1 MVAILAKMMGLESL
15 APDKKRSA
23 YGKLCGTVGIVLNL
37 LLFIGKFVAGVI
49 SHSIA
54 ITADAFNNLSDAG
67 SSLVT
72 LIGFKLAE
80 QKPDSD
86 HPFGHG
92 RMEYLSGLIVSAVIL
107 MMGFELVKDSI
118 DKILHPTGVD
128 FSVVVLLILVVSILG
143 KCYMA
148 WYNYRYGKRFESSTL
163 KATAV
168 DSLSDCVSTTV
179 VLIATIVGHYTDVQI
194 DGFCGIAVGILIFV
208 AGINAAKETLSPLLG
223 EAPDPEFVEQ
233 IEAIV
238 LAYDKDSII
247 GIHDLIVHDYGPGRR
262 IISLHAE
269 VPAEGNMMSLHDVID
284 NLEMKLRMELGC
296 LTTIHMDPVVT
307 TDERVKEL
315 KARCT
320 EVVKEIGNKLTL
332 HDFRVVFGDTH
343 TNMIFDVVVPYE
355 FYLSDTETTKLIQE
369 KVWEKIGKNYFV
381 VITIDKPAVKA

>member
-1 MVAILAKMMGLESL
+1 MVGVLAKLFGIEALS
-15 APDKKRSA
+15 PDRKRSA
-23 YGKLCGTVGIVLNL
+23 YGKLCGTVGIALNI
-37 LLFIGKFVAGVI
+37 LLFVGKFVAGII
-49 SHSIA
+49 SNSIA

-107 MMGFELVKDSI
+107 MMGFELVKDSV
-118 DKILHPTGVD
+118 DKILHPTEVA
-128 FSVVVLLILVVSILG
+128 FSAIVLFILIASILG

-148 WYNYRYGKRFESSTL
+148 LYNFRYGKRFESSTL

-179 VLIATIVGHYTDVQI
+179 VLIATVVGHYTDVQI
-194 DGFCGIAVGILIFV
+194 DGFCGVAVGILIFV
-208 AGINAAKETLSPLLG
+208 AGINAARETLSPLLG

-233 IEAIV
+233 IEDIV
-238 LAYDKDSII
+238 MNFDKESVI

-284 NLEMKLRMELGC
+284 NLEMKLRAELGC

-315 KARCT
+315 KEQCVELVRG
-320 EVVKEIGNKLTL
+320 IGDKLTL
-332 HDFRVVFGDTH
+332 HDCRVVFGDSH
-343 TNMIFDVVVPYE
+343 TNMIFDVVVPFE
-355 FYLSDTETTKLIQE
+355 FYLSDGETIKMIQE
-369 KVWEKIGKNYFV
+369 KVWEKFGKNYFV
-381 VITIDKPAVKA
+381 VITIDKPAVKV

>member
-1 MVAILAKMMGLESL
+1 MVALLSKIMGVEEYSS
-15 APDKKRSA
+15 DKKRAA
-23 YGKLCGTVGIVLNL
+23 YGKLCGAVGIVLNV
-37 LLFIGKFVAGVI
+37 LLFGGKFIAGLL
-49 SHSIA
+49 SNSIA

-92 RMEYLSGLIVSAVIL
+92 RIEYLSGLIVSAVIL
-107 MMGFELVKDSI
+107 MMGFELVKDSVY
-118 DKILHPTGVD
+118 KIFNPTGVE
-128 FSVVVLLILVVSILG
+128 FSVVILVILVLSILG
-143 KCYMA
+143 KAYMA
-148 WYNYRYGKRFESSTL
+148 LYNYQYGKRFESSTL
-163 KATAV
+163 RATAI

-179 VLIATIVGHYTDVQI
+179 VLIATIVGYYTEVQI
-194 DGFCGIAVGILIFV
+194 DGFCGVAVGILIFV
-208 AGINAAKETLSPLLG
+208 AGINAARETLSPLLG

-233 IEAIV
+233 IEDIV
-238 LAYDKDSII
+238 LEYDKNAII

-269 VPAEGNMMSLHDVID
+269 VPAEGNMMLLHDVID
-284 NLEMKLRMELGC
+284 NLEMKLRTELGC

-315 KARCT
+315 KEKCVQ
-320 EVVKEIGNKLTL
+320 VVKELGEKLSL
-332 HDFRVVFGDTH
+332 HDFRVVFGETH

-355 FYLSDTETTKLIQE
+355 FYLSDEETKKIIQE
-369 KVWEKIGKNYFV
+369 RVSKEMGNEYYV
-381 VITIDKPAVKA
+381 VITVDKPAVKV

>member
-1 MVAILAKMMGLESL
+1 MVAVLARMMGLEELS
-15 APDKKRSA
+15 PDRKRSA
-23 YGKLCGTVGIVLNL
+23 YGKLCGTVGIVLNIF
-37 LLFIGKFVAGVI
+37 LFIGKFVAGLI
-49 SHSIA
+49 SNSIA

-92 RMEYLSGLIVSAVIL
+92 RIEYLSGLIVSAVIL

-128 FSVVVLLILVVSILG
+128 FSVVVFVILVASILV
-143 KCYMA
+143 KFYMA
-148 WYNYRYGKRFESSTL
+148 FYNFRYGKRFESGTL
-163 KATAV
+163 KATAT
-168 DSLSDCVSTTV
+168 DSLSDCISTGV
-179 VLIATIVGHYTDVQI
+179 VLLATVIGHYTDVQI

-223 EAPDPEFVEQ
+223 EAPDPEFVDK
-233 IEAIV
+233 IEELV
-238 LAYDKDSII
+238 LNYDKESII

-284 NLEMKLRMELGC
+284 NLEMKLRVELGC

-307 TDERVKEL
+307 TDERVTEL
-315 KARCT
+315 KEQC
-320 EVVKEIGNKLTL
+320 VDLVKGIGEKLSL

-343 TNMIFDVVVPYE
+343 TNMIFDVVVPFE
-355 FYLSDTETTKLIQE
+355 FYLSDAETTKLIQE
-369 KVWEKIGKNYFV
+369 KVWEQIGKNYFV
-381 VITIDKPAVKA
+381 VITIDKPAVKV

>member
-1 MVAILAKMMGLESL
+1 MIAVLAKMMGIEELT
-15 APDKKRSA
+15 PDKKRSA
-23 YGKLCGTVGIVLNL
+23 YGKLCGGVGIVLNI
-37 LLFIGKFVAGVI
+37 LLFAGKFLAGWI
-49 SHSIA
+49 SNSIA

-92 RMEYLSGLIVSAVIL
+92 RMEYLSGLVVSAVIL

-128 FSVVVLLILVVSILG
+128 FSGVVLVILIASIIG

-148 WYNYRYGKRFESSTL
+148 LYNYSYGKRFESSTL

-168 DSLSDCVSTTV
+168 DSLSDCVSTAV
-179 VLIATIVGHYTDVQI
+179 VLIATLVGYYTNIQI
-194 DGFCGIAVGILIFV
+194 DGFCGIAVGVLIFV

-223 EAPDPEFVEQ
+223 EAPDPEFVTQ
-233 IEAIV
+233 IEEMV
-238 LAYDKDSII
+238 LEFDKESVV

-284 NLEMKLRMELGC
+284 NLEMKLRDELGC

-307 TDERVKEL
+307 TDERVTEL
-315 KARCT
+315 KEKCIDL
-320 EVVKEIGNKLTL
+320 VKEIGDALSL

-343 TNMIFDVVVPYE
+343 TNMIFDVVVPFE
-355 FYLSDTETTKLIQE
+355 FYLSDSETTKMIQK
-369 KVWEKIGKNYFV
+369 KVWEKLGKNYFV
-381 VITIDKPAVKA
+381 VITIDKPAVKV

>member
-1 MVAILAKMMGLESL
+1 MVAVLARMMGLETL

-23 YGKLCGTVGIVLNL
+23 YGKLCGIVGIVLNL
-37 LLFIGKFVAGVI
+37 LLFAGKFIAGFL
-49 SHSIA
+49 SNSIA

-128 FSVVVLLILVVSILG
+128 FSVVVLVILIASILG

-148 WYNYRYGKRFESSTL
+148 FYNFHYGKRFESSTL
-163 KATAV
+163 RATAV

-179 VLIATIVGHYTDVQI
+179 VLIATLIGYYTNVQI

-223 EAPDPEFVEQ
+223 EAPDPEFVNQ
-233 IEAIV
+233 IEERVLSFDKEAIV
-238 LAYDKDSII
+238 

-284 NLEMKLRMELGC
+284 NLEMKLREELGC

-307 TDERVKEL
+307 TDERVTEL
-315 KARCT
+315 KEKCT
-320 EVVKEIGNKLTL
+320 LLVKEIGDTLSL

-343 TNMIFDVVVPYE
+343 TNMIFDVVVPFE
-355 FYLSDTETTKLIQE
+355 FYLSDAETTKMIQK
-369 KVWEKIGKNYFV
+369 KVSEKIGENYFV
-381 VITIDKPAVKA
+381 VITIDKPAVKV

>member
-1 MVAILAKMMGLESL
+1 MVAVLARMMGLETL

-23 YGKLCGTVGIVLNL
+23 YGKLCGIVGIVLNL
-37 LLFIGKFVAGVI
+37 LLFAGKFIAGFL
-49 SHSIA
+49 SNSIA

-128 FSVVVLLILVVSILG
+128 FSVLVLVILIASILG

-148 WYNYRYGKRFESSTL
+148 FYNFHYGKRFESSTL
-163 KATAV
+163 RATAV

-179 VLIATIVGHYTDVQI
+179 VLIATLIGYYTNVQI

-223 EAPDPEFVEQ
+223 EAPDPEFVNQ
-233 IEAIV
+233 IEEMVLSFDKEAIV
-238 LAYDKDSII
+238 

-284 NLEMKLRMELGC
+284 NLEMKLREELGC

-307 TDERVKEL
+307 TDERVTEL
-315 KARCT
+315 KEKCT
-320 EVVKEIGNKLTL
+320 LLVKEIGDALSL

-343 TNMIFDVVVPYE
+343 TNMIFDVVVPFE
-355 FYLSDTETTKLIQE
+355 FYLSDAETTKMIQK
-369 KVWEKIGKNYFV
+369 KVSEKIGENYFV
-381 VITIDKPAVKA
+381 VITIDKPAVKV

>member
-1 MVAILAKMMGLESL
+1 MVAVLARMMGLETL

-23 YGKLCGTVGIVLNL
+23 YGKLCGIVGIVLNL
-37 LLFIGKFVAGVI
+37 LLFAGKFIAGFL
-49 SHSIA
+49 SNSIA

-128 FSVVVLLILVVSILG
+128 FSVVVLVILIASILG

-148 WYNYRYGKRFESSTL
+148 FYNFYYGKRFESSTL
-163 KATAV
+163 RATAV

-179 VLIATIVGHYTDVQI
+179 VLIATLIGYYTNVQI

-223 EAPDPEFVEQ
+223 EAPDPEFVNQ
-233 IEAIV
+233 IEEMVLSFDKEAIV
-238 LAYDKDSII
+238 

-284 NLEMKLRMELGC
+284 NLEMKLREELGC

-307 TDERVKEL
+307 TDERVTEL
-315 KARCT
+315 KEKCT
-320 EVVKEIGNKLTL
+320 LLVKEIGDTLSL

-343 TNMIFDVVVPYE
+343 TNMIFDVVVPFE
-355 FYLSDTETTKLIQE
+355 FYLSDAETTKMIQK
-369 KVWEKIGKNYFV
+369 KVSEKIGENYFV
-381 VITIDKPAVKA
+381 VITIDKPAVKV

>member
-1 MVAILAKMMGLESL
+1 MVAVLAKMMGLEGL
-15 APDKKRSA
+15 TPDKKRSA

-49 SHSIA
+49 SNSIA

-128 FSVVVLLILVVSILG
+128 FSIIVLVILVVSILG

-238 LAYDKDSII
+238 MNYDKDSII

-262 IISLHAE
+262 VISLHAE

-284 NLEMKLRMELGC
+284 NLEMKLRMDLGC

-315 KARCT
+315 KERCT
-320 EVVKEIGNKLTL
+320 EVVKGIGDKLTL

-355 FYLSDTETTKLIQE
+355 FYLSDTETTKMIQE
-369 KVWEKIGKNYFV
+369 KVWEKIGENYFV

>member
-1 MVAILAKMMGLESL
+1 MVALLSKIMGVEEYSS
-15 APDKKRSA
+15 DKKRAA
-23 YGKLCGTVGIVLNL
+23 YGKLCGVVGIVLNV
-37 LLFIGKFVAGVI
+37 LLFGGKFIAGLL
-49 SHSIA
+49 SNSIA

-92 RMEYLSGLIVSAVIL
+92 RIEYLSGLIVSAVIL
-107 MMGFELVKDSI
+107 MMGFELVKDSVY
-118 DKILHPTGVD
+118 KIFNPTGVE
-128 FSVVVLLILVVSILG
+128 FSVVILVILVLSILG
-143 KCYMA
+143 KAYMA
-148 WYNYRYGKRFESSTL
+148 LYNYQYGKRFESSTL
-163 KATAV
+163 RATAI

-179 VLIATIVGHYTDVQI
+179 VLIATIVGYYTEVQI
-194 DGFCGIAVGILIFV
+194 DGFCGVAVGILIFV
-208 AGINAAKETLSPLLG
+208 AGINAARETLSPLLG

-233 IEAIV
+233 IEDIV
-238 LAYDKDSII
+238 LEYDKNAII

-269 VPAEGNMMSLHDVID
+269 VPAEGNMMLLHDVID
-284 NLEMKLRMELGC
+284 NLEMKLRTELGC

-315 KARCT
+315 KEKCVQ
-320 EVVKEIGNKLTL
+320 VVKELGEKLSL
-332 HDFRVVFGDTH
+332 HDFRVVFGETH

-355 FYLSDTETTKLIQE
+355 FYLSDEETKKIIQE
-369 KVWEKIGKNYFV
+369 RVSKEMGNEYYV
-381 VITIDKPAVKA
+381 VITVDKPAVKV